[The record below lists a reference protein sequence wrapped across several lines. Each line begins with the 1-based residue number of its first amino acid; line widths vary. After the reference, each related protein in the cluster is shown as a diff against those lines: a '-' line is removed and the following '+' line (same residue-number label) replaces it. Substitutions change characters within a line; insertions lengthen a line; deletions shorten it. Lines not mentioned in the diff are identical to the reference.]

1 MIPNLPQKQS
11 VGQLPVGG
19 TPMKRL
25 VVISGSEAT
34 RRELIAQLED
44 LFDHRVQIES
54 YATDNGIHHKIGH
67 ALVLLTSAL
76 IREEV
81 KDCLEDSC
89 EVMIAK
95 RTLNFAHLDKL
106 YALAEGSSLLI
117 VNDLKETADAVVE
130 LLKKIG
136 FTNYH
141 YQSFY
146 PGCSS
151 AGLIYDFLITPGEL
165 EYSPNNAH
173 NIIDIGPRILDITTI
188 IEVVESLQ
196 MLSQEVDEKIHLIS
210 AKYLSKIISLGKE
223 LHLRHENLKMLNDFL
238 VRMINSVN
246 DGILSYDRT
255 GRILLINQ
263 IAAKVLGMVEG
274 ANLFEE
280 ARQQSKKMYAFLRE
294 ETLENYILHLD
305 GAAFMFSKIRI
316 ESSDSCLLTL
326 KNVREHINMENSLKK
341 ELKRQG
347 YRAKYT
353 FNDLIHKSQLMKDL
367 IAKARKLAESEFSIM
382 IYGESGTGKEILA
395 SAIHNASNRHSGP
408 FLAVNFSALPDE
420 LIESE
425 LFGYEE
431 GAFTGAKRGGK
442 TGLFE
447 LANQGTLLLDEI
459 GDTSAKIQSRLLRVL
474 QEKEVLKVGGTQN
487 IPVDVRVVAATN
499 KDLYAMVK
507 KGLFREDLYY
517 RLKKL
522 YIHIP
527 PLRQRREDI
536 LPIFNHFLIQ
546 KNGFDLKLTADA
558 RHLLNDYDWP
568 GNVRELESS
577 VEYIL
582 AVRDGDL
589 IDRSSL
595 SEDLLQTQ
603 PASLES
609 QDRLVLFVLNAIHAH
624 NQNHVLI
631 GRKKLAELSVDAR
644 FSLSEQQMR
653 KVLEDLASRGL
664 VQMGRGKVGLK
675 LTALGSSSIDLT

>member
-1 MIPNLPQKQS
+1 
-11 VGQLPVGG
+11 
-19 TPMKRL
+19 
-25 VVISGSEAT
+25 
-34 RRELIAQLED
+34 
-44 LFDHRVQIES
+44 
-54 YATDNGIHHKIGH
+54 
-67 ALVLLTSAL
+67 
-76 IREEV
+76 
-81 KDCLEDSC
+81 
-89 EVMIAK
+89 
-95 RTLNFAHLDKL
+95 
-106 YALAEGSSLLI
+106 
-117 VNDLKETADAVVE
+117 
-130 LLKKIG
+130 
-136 FTNYH
+136 
-141 YQSFY
+141 
-146 PGCSS
+146 
-151 AGLIYDFLITPGEL
+151 
-165 EYSPNNAH
+165 
-173 NIIDIGPRILDITTI
+173 
-188 IEVVESLQ
+188 
-196 MLSQEVDEKIHLIS
+196 
-210 AKYLSKIISLGKE
+210 
-223 LHLRHENLKMLNDFL
+223 
-238 VRMINSVN
+238 
-246 DGILSYDRT
+246 
-255 GRILLINQ
+255 
-263 IAAKVLGMVEG
+263 
-274 ANLFEE
+274 
-280 ARQQSKKMYAFLRE
+280 MYAFLQE

-353 FNDLIHKSQLMKDL
+353 FNNLIHKSQLMKEL
-367 IAKARKLAESEFSIM
+367 IAKARKLAESEFNIM

-527 PLRQRREDI
+527 PLRERREDI

-609 QDRLVLFVLNAIHAH
+609 QNRLVLFVLNAIRAH

-644 FSLSEQQMR
+644 FTLSEQQMR

-675 LTALGSSSIDLT
+675 LTALGSSSINPAQ